1 MPFPNCHPADS
12 VWLVRVGCREPLL
25 TWRAALGFPGWGG
38 EELLLLGHMAGSM
51 AGKAG
56 LVVQKAH
63 PVGLVSSW
71 VSQRNQ
77 QWKNLQIFLESLQL
91 SVFKDNIA
99 CFLFAGS
106 CLLHCKLGFLKAG
119 KEHGDQ

>member
-1 MPFPNCHPADS
+1 MQGAIADMES
-12 VWLVRVGCREPLL
+12 STGVPK
-25 TWRAALGFPGWGG
+25 AGG
-38 EELLLLGHMAGSM
+38 EKSFYSWGTWGSM

-56 LVVQKAH
+56 LAVQKAH

-77 QWKNLQIFLESLQL
+77 QWKNLQIFLESPQL
-91 SVFKDNIA
+91 SVFKDNTA

-106 CLLHCKLGFLKAG
+106 CLLHGKLGFLKAG
-119 KEHGDQ
+119 EGHGEE

>member
-1 MPFPNCHPADS
+1 MAGAGGMQGAIADMES
-12 VWLVRVGCREPLL
+12 STGVPK
-25 TWRAALGFPGWGG
+25 AGG
-38 EELLLLGHMAGSM
+38 EKSFYSWGTWGSM

-91 SVFKDNIA
+91 SVFKDNTA

-119 KEHGDQ
+119 EEHGYQ